1 MVAPTGA
8 WVLANPVR
16 AACPAY
22 KAADFCTKMRLRCS
36 FEQKNRPPPSA
47 ARENRPARAL
57 RAGRFS
63 VILIPIHKFLT
74 RRNLFMDDAGTA
86 DGNLCATRALALR
99 YDLYKAKLARP
110 RLSELQN

>member
-1 MVAPTGA
+1 
-8 WVLANPVR
+8 
-16 AACPAY
+16 
-22 KAADFCTKMRLRCS
+22 MRLRCS

-57 RAGRFS
+57 RAGAFS
-63 VILIPIHKFLT
+63 AILMVLHKFLT